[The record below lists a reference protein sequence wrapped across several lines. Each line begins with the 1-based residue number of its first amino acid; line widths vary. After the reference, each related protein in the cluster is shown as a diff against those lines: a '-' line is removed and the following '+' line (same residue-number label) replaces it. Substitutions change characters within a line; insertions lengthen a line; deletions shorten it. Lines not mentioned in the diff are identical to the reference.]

1 MKYKSVKEKLS
12 GVTKDECCN
21 YNNFKDGDRYTIG
34 KYAAI
39 QGTAAALR
47 KFKKLLSHYRLHE
60 SSVRAKRE
68 NYYRSVK
75 SASLSSSSSS
85 SSSSSPIK
93 KLTLLKRGR
102 PLLLGSL
109 EEKVQ
114 KLLVALRSKGGVVNT
129 IVVVTLA
136 KALMEKSSDASLKV
150 LDLDNSSLAKS
161 LFVIMDFFKRACTT
175 SRPEIPEGA
184 LKEADLIFHHETISV
199 VERHSIPPT
208 LVIHID
214 QTPLKYDPD
223 SSQTMATKNSKYVH
237 VASFSCK
244 KAITGIFCIT
254 LSIVPMQLIYGGK
267 TAQNLPKF
275 EFPESF
281 SLSANSKH
289 FSNTTESLKLL
300 DEIIIPY
307 VKNEGKQLK
316 LEPSQLALL
325 ILDVFSGQ
333 MKTPVTDKLAEN
345 HIKYVKVFQP
355 L

>member
-1 MKYKSVKEKLS
+1 MEYKSVKEKLS

-75 SASLSSSSSS
+75 SASLS

-184 LKEADLIFHHETISV
+184 LKEADLIFHHETISSWKTF
-199 VERHSIPPT
+199 HSSDT
-208 LVIHID
+208 R
-214 QTPLKYDPD
+214 Y
-223 SSQTMATKNSKYVH
+223 
-237 VASFSCK
+237 
-244 KAITGIFCIT
+244 
-254 LSIVPMQLIYGGK
+254 IYRP
-267 TAQNLPKF
+267 N
-275 EFPESF
+275 
-281 SLSANSKH
+281 
-289 FSNTTESLKLL
+289 SLK
-300 DEIIIPY
+300 IWPW
-307 VKNEGKQLK
+307 LK
-316 LEPSQLALL
+316 PNN
-325 ILDVFSGQ
+325 G
-333 MKTPVTDKLAEN
+333 
-345 HIKYVKVFQP
+345 Y
-355 L
+355 

>member
-1 MKYKSVKEKLS
+1 MEYKSVKEKLS
-12 GVTKDECCN
+12 GVTKDERCN

-68 NYYRSVK
+68 NYYRIVK
-75 SASLSSSSSS
+75 SASL

-93 KLTLLKRGR
+93 KLTLLKIGR

-109 EEKVQ
+109 DEKVQ

-161 LFVIMDFFKRACTT
+161 LFVIMDFVKRACTT

-184 LKEADLIFHHETISV
+184 LKEADLIFHHETINV

>member
-1 MKYKSVKEKLS
+1 MEYKSVKEKLS

-75 SASLSSSSSS
+75 SASLSSSSS

-161 LFVIMDFFKRACTT
+161 LFVIMDFVKRACTT

-184 LKEADLIFHHETISV
+184 LKEADLIFHHETIS
-199 VERHSIPPT
+199 S
-208 LVIHID
+208 
-214 QTPLKYDPD
+214 
-223 SSQTMATKNSKYVH
+223 
-237 VASFSCK
+237 
-244 KAITGIFCIT
+244 
-254 LSIVPMQLIYGGK
+254 
-267 TAQNLPKF
+267 
-275 EFPESF
+275 
-281 SLSANSKH
+281 
-289 FSNTTESLKLL
+289 
-300 DEIIIPY
+300 
-307 VKNEGKQLK
+307 
-316 LEPSQLALL
+316 
-325 ILDVFSGQ
+325 
-333 MKTPVTDKLAEN
+333 
-345 HIKYVKVFQP
+345 
-355 L
+355 

>member
-1 MKYKSVKEKLS
+1 MEYKSVKEKLS
-12 GVTKDECCN
+12 GVTKDERCN

-68 NYYRSVK
+68 NYYRIVK
-75 SASLSSSSSS
+75 SASLSS

-93 KLTLLKRGR
+93 KLTLLKIGR

-109 EEKVQ
+109 DEKVQ

-161 LFVIMDFFKRACTT
+161 LFVIMDFVKRACTT

-184 LKEADLIFHHETISV
+184 LKEADLIFHHETISSWKTF
-199 VERHSIPPT
+199 HSSDT
-208 LVIHID
+208 R
-214 QTPLKYDPD
+214 Y
-223 SSQTMATKNSKYVH
+223 
-237 VASFSCK
+237 
-244 KAITGIFCIT
+244 
-254 LSIVPMQLIYGGK
+254 IYRP
-267 TAQNLPKF
+267 N
-275 EFPESF
+275 
-281 SLSANSKH
+281 
-289 FSNTTESLKLL
+289 SLK
-300 DEIIIPY
+300 IWPW
-307 VKNEGKQLK
+307 LK
-316 LEPSQLALL
+316 PNN
-325 ILDVFSGQ
+325 G
-333 MKTPVTDKLAEN
+333 
-345 HIKYVKVFQP
+345 Y
-355 L
+355 

>member
-1 MKYKSVKEKLS
+1 MEYKSVKEKLS
-12 GVTKDECCN
+12 GVTKDERCN

-68 NYYRSVK
+68 NYYRIVK
-75 SASLSSSSSS
+75 SASLS

-93 KLTLLKRGR
+93 KLTLLKIGR

-109 EEKVQ
+109 DEKVQ

-325 ILDVFSGQ
+325 ILDVFNGQ

-345 HIKYVKVFQP
+345 HIKYVKVFHP

>member
-1 MKYKSVKEKLS
+1 MEYKSVKEKLS
-12 GVTKDECCN
+12 GVTKDERCN

-75 SASLSSSSSS
+75 SASLSSSSS

-184 LKEADLIFHHETISV
+184 LKEADLIFHHETIS
-199 VERHSIPPT
+199 S
-208 LVIHID
+208 
-214 QTPLKYDPD
+214 
-223 SSQTMATKNSKYVH
+223 
-237 VASFSCK
+237 
-244 KAITGIFCIT
+244 
-254 LSIVPMQLIYGGK
+254 
-267 TAQNLPKF
+267 
-275 EFPESF
+275 
-281 SLSANSKH
+281 
-289 FSNTTESLKLL
+289 
-300 DEIIIPY
+300 
-307 VKNEGKQLK
+307 
-316 LEPSQLALL
+316 
-325 ILDVFSGQ
+325 
-333 MKTPVTDKLAEN
+333 
-345 HIKYVKVFQP
+345 
-355 L
+355 